1 MQDIILGLGWLTT
14 LALCFWAWKNR
25 KSMTAWIFIGMLA
38 GVVVGLSCPKF
49 AENLDVLSAVFL
61 RLIKTVVAPLLFG
74 TLVIGV
80 AGHSNMKDVGRMGWK
95 SLVYFEIA
103 TTIALFIGLGAINF
117 TKAGV
122 GVKPIDAIV
131 QPVAVAADSIAFTVN
146 PKTGETV
153 QTWQGKKLAPAKPLP
168 KQNWKEIVQHIFPE
182 NVAKM
187 IYEAAVLQVVVF
199 SLLFGFGLTRVDEKH
214 RAVIMP
220 WIESFTEVM
229 FKFTHLIMYL
239 APLAVFG
246 AMAYALSKMGI
257 DALTPMLKLIG
268 TLYGA
273 LILFVLVVFVPVMII
288 CRIPIGKFLKA
299 VREPATLAFAT
310 ASSEAALPKAL
321 KAMEDF
327 GVPRKIV
334 AFVLPTGYSF
344 NLDGS
349 TLYLAIAS
357 VFVAQVAGI
366 DLPWT
371 TQILMM
377 LTLML
382 TSKGVAGVARA
393 SLVIL
398 AGTVA
403 QFNLP
408 EWPIYSLILGVDAVM
423 DMARTGVNLVGNCL
437 ATCVIARW
445 EGEFDDVKANL

>member
-1 MQDIILGLGWLTT
+1 
-14 LALCFWAWKNR
+14 
-25 KSMTAWIFIGMLA
+25 MTAWIFIGMLA
-38 GVVVGLSCPKF
+38 GVVVGLSVPSF
-49 AENLDVLSAVFL
+49 AENLDIFSTVFL

-74 TLVIGV
+74 TLVIGI
-80 AGHSNMKDVGRMGWK
+80 AGHSNMKEVGRMGWK

-103 TTIALFIGLGAINF
+103 TTIALFVGLAAINF

-122 GVKPIDAIV
+122 GVKPITAIV
-131 QPVAVAADSIAFTVN
+131 QPVAVAADSINYSIN
-146 PKTGETV
+146 PATGETV
-153 QTWQGKKLAPAKPLP
+153 QTWQGKKLTTPKPLA

-199 SLLFGFGLTRVDEKH
+199 SLLFGFGLTKVDEKN
-214 RAVIMP
+214 RAVMMG
-220 WIESFTEVM
+220 WIEAFTETM

-246 AMAYALSKMGI
+246 AMAYALSKMGL
-257 DALTPMLKLIG
+257 DAVKPMLMLIG

-273 LILFVLVVFVPVMII
+273 LAVFILIVFVPVMII

-349 TLYLAIAS
+349 TLYLAVAS

-366 DLPWT
+366 DLPWS

-403 QFNLP
+403 QFHLP
-408 EWPIYSLILGVDAVM
+408 DWPIYSLILGVDAVM